1 MSAIRSSEQYER
13 SYVDYTNDSS
23 YTRPVTIIAEDRRR
37 ARGDASRRAVLAHAT
52 DIASVEGLD
61 GVTIGRLAEASG
73 HSKSS
78 IATLF
83 GGKEGLQLAAV
94 NAAADVFR
102 EHVVDPARAE
112 PRGVR
117 RLAALLRNALDYS
130 RERVFS
136 GGCFF
141 AATAADV
148 DSKPG
153 PVRDAVHGWLRDWY
167 GYLEAQLRHAVSAG
181 DLELDE
187 GAVEQLA
194 FELISLDNE
203 ANARSLI
210 VRSDRPYALA
220 ARAMHDRL
228 LAAGADAADLAALE
242 DA

>member
-1 MSAIRSSEQYER
+1 MGSPRFKEYER
-13 SYVDYTNDSS
+13 SFVDYMNDRS
-23 YTRPVTIIAEDRRR
+23 YTRGMTTVTEDRRR

-61 GVTIGRLAEASG
+61 GLTIGRLAEASG

-83 GGKEGLQLAAV
+83 GGKEALQLAAV

-102 EHVVDPARAE
+102 ERVVDPAREE

-117 RLAALLRNALDYS
+117 RLAILLRNALDYS
-130 RERVFS
+130 RERVFT

-167 GYLEAQLRHAVSAG
+167 GYLEAQLRHAVEAG
-181 DLELDE
+181 ELELDDD
-187 GAVEQLA
+187 AVEQLA

-210 VRSDRPYALA
+210 VRSDRPYELA
-220 ARAMHDRL
+220 ARAMRDRL
-228 LAAGADAADLAALE
+228 LAAGADAADLTAL
-242 DA
+242 AGA